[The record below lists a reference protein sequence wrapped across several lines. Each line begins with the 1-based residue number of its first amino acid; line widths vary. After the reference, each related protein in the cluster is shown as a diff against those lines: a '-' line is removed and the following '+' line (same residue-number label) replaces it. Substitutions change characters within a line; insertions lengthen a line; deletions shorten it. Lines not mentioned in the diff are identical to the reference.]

1 MNGVFVDSNVILRH
15 LGGDV
20 RAKRIVDLVLFD
32 ALVFGGLCEGCC
44 W

>member
-20 RAKRIVDLVLFD
+20 RAKKIIDLVESGEFKGRKLF
-32 ALVFGGLCEGCC
+32 
-44 W
+44 

>member
-20 RAKRIVDLVLFD
+20 RAKKIIDMVESDEFKGRKLF
-32 ALVFGGLCEGCC
+32 
-44 W
+44 